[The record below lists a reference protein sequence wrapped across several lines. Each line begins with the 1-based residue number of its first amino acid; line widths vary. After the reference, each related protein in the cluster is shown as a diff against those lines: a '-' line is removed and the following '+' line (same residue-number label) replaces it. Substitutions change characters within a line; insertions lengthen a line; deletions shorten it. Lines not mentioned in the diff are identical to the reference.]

1 MSFRQ
6 TGGCLCGAV
15 RYEISEAPKRNGYCH
30 CRMCR
35 RATGA
40 PVFAGVSLRKS
51 AFRLTRGESRR
62 YRSSARAFRHFCG
75 ECGSPLFFE
84 PLDSPAFWEVL
95 VGSLDDPSWVE
106 MERHVFTASRIPWF
120 DVRDELPRSSDSRDP
135 ERHDDEPQGY

>member
-15 RYEISEAPKRNGYCH
+15 RYEIAERPTHGGYCH

-51 AFRLTRGESRR
+51 AFRLTRGEPKR
-62 YRSSARAFRHFCG
+62 YRSSERAFRWFCG
-75 ECGSPLFFE
+75 DCGSPLFFE
-84 PLDSPAFWEVL
+84 PLDAPEFWEVL

-106 MERHVFTASRIPWF
+106 MKAHIFTASQAPWF
-120 DVRDELPRSSDSRDP
+120 DVRDELPRFPGWRDP
-135 ERHDDEPQGY
+135 GKHPDRPDGY